1 MSSRHLLSYD
11 WQPDG
16 VSAWP
21 RARPQRG
28 PLPRL
33 RLSVRPGPRLGP
45 ACPRRNPPAAWRGPR
60 PRPACPR
67 RNPPAAWRGVARAH
81 LPSWATFHSAPQ
93 AGGGGLVPRLPGGDV
108 TEKRILRDAGGRR
121 LRLSVR
127 VRAQNAP
134 FRRVRFS
141 SPAQTRSHLTQRR
154 ILRRRPRVKAQSAPV
169 TSRKGA
175 LCAGDAIAT

>member
-1 MSSRHLLSYD
+1 MVSRSGPGRALSEALCPD
-11 WQPDG
+11 CAFPCGQATGWGLRVPGATPPQLGGAPDRGLRVPGATPPQPG
-16 VSAWP
+16 GGLPERICPV
-21 RARPQRG
+21 G
-28 PLPRL
+28 PL
-33 RLSVRPGPRLGP
+33 SIV
-45 ACPRRNPPAAWRGPR
+45 PRRLA
-60 PRPACPR
+60 
-67 RNPPAAWRGVARAH
+67 
-81 LPSWATFHSAPQ
+81 
-93 AGGGGLVPRLPGGDV
+93 GGLVPRLPGGDV

>member
-1 MSSRHLLSYD
+1 MVSRSGPGRALSEALC
-11 WQPDG
+11 PDCAFPCG
-16 VSAWP
+16 QATGWGLRVPGATP
-21 RARPQRG
+21 PQLGGAPDRG
-28 PLPRL
+28 L
-33 RLSVRPGPRLGP
+33 RVPG
-45 ACPRRNPPAAWRGPR
+45 AT
-60 PRPACPR
+60 
-67 RNPPAAWRGVARAH
+67 PPAAWRGVARAH

-93 AGGGGLVPRLPGGDV
+93 AGGGLVPRLPGGDV
-108 TEKRILRDAGGRR
+108 TEKRILRDAAGRR

-169 TSRKGA
+169 TSRKSA
-175 LCAGDAIAT
+175 FCAGDAIVT